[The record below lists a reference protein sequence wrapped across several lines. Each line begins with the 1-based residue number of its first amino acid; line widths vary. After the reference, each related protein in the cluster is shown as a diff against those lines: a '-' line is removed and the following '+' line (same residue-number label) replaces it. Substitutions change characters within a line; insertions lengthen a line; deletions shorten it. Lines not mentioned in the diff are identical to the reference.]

1 MSNSVFIT
9 GVAGFLGSHLADFF
23 LNKGYKVG
31 GVDNLVGGY
40 KDNVSNNIDFH
51 VCDLLDL
58 DNLEKYIKGYDLVYH
73 TACLPYEGLSVF
85 SPSLISNNTY
95 QITINAFVASIKR
108 NVKKFVHCS
117 SMARYGF
124 QKVTP
129 FTEDMVCN
137 PIDPYG
143 ISKYGAELVIKNL
156 SKVHSLPM
164 VIAVPH
170 NIIGPR
176 QKYDDPFR
184 NVASIMI
191 NLMMSGR
198 QPVIYGDGK
207 QTRCFSDIDDDIFC
221 LYKFAEDDRALGEI
235 FNIGPDEETVTII
248 ELAELIAKILNF
260 KLDPVFLDDRP
271 QEVKHA
277 TCSADKIRKYF
288 DYKTSISLE
297 DSLKKMVEYIDKRG
311 TLDFQYHLPIEIV
324 NKKTPISWT
333 KNFFKK

>member
-1 MSNSVFIT
+1 MPTV
-9 GVAGFLGSHLADFF
+9 V
-23 LNKGYKVG
+23 
-31 GVDNLVGGY
+31 
-40 KDNVSNNIDFH
+40 
-51 VCDLLDL
+51 
-58 DNLEKYIKGYDLVYH
+58 
-73 TACLPYEGLSVF
+73 
-85 SPSLISNNTY
+85 
-95 QITINAFVASIKR
+95 
-108 NVKKFVHCS
+108 
-117 SMARYGF
+117 
-124 QKVTP
+124 
-129 FTEDMVCN
+129 
-137 PIDPYG
+137 
-143 ISKYGAELVIKNL
+143 
-156 SKVHSLPM
+156 
-164 VIAVPH
+164 VPH

-207 QTRCFSDIDDDIFC
+207 QTRCFSDIEDDIFC
-221 LYKFAEDDRALGEI
+221 LYKFADDDRAIGET

-248 ELAELIAKILNF
+248 ELAELISKLLNF
-260 KLDPVFLDDRP
+260 KLDPVFLEDRP

-297 DSLKKMVEYIDKRG
+297 DSLKKMIEYIDKRG

-333 KNFFKK
+333 KKLF